1 MLIPTLQTPRLTLRA
16 PDIGDFDA
24 LAAFYGSERSRFVGG
39 PVTRE
44 LAWRILAGEIG
55 HWSLRGFGR
64 WAVEDRASGR
74 FAGLVGLWCP
84 EGWPE
89 SEIGWT
95 LVDGFE
101 GRGFATEAALAARE
115 HAYDVLGWDTAIS
128 LVSPDNAASAGVA
141 RRMGARID
149 GRFTH
154 GRFGVMDVWRHPAP
168 ADLADGG
175 MEAYA

>member
-1 MLIPTLQTPRLTLRA
+1 MLIPRLQTPRLTLRA
-16 PDIGDFDA
+16 PAIGDFDA
-24 LAAFYGSERSRFVGG
+24 LAAFYGGPRSRFVGG

-44 LAWRILAGEIG
+44 QAWRILAGEIG
-55 HWSLRGFGR
+55 HWTLRGFGR
-64 WAVEDRASGR
+64 WALEDRATGR
-74 FAGLVGLWCP
+74 FAGLVGLWFP

-89 SEIGWT
+89 AEIGWS

-115 HAYDVLGWDTAIS
+115 HAYDALGWSTAIS
-128 LVSPDNAASAGVA
+128 LVSPDNAASAAVA
-141 RRMGARID
+141 RRMGARLD

-154 GRFGVMDVWRHPAP
+154 DRFGPMDIWRHPAA

-175 MEAYA
+175 IEACA